1 MRILLAALLLS
12 IGALSAPSG
21 NAAPQ
26 AYALE
31 AEKSRVGFAY
41 RLNGEPMKGHMPVK
55 QADIRID
62 FADFSKSTIDVVL
75 DVKRARGGVFYA
87 TEALRSPSVLH
98 VARYP
103 EIRFRTTRITRR
115 GNGAIVEGLVTIRGI
130 TRPLALEAQLFRQKG
145 RPKGDLSQLTVLL
158 TGALNRHDFAASG
171 YRDIVGPKIDLRIIA
186 RIRRIGRQP

>member
-1 MRILLAALLLS
+1 MRALPAALLLAIS
-12 IGALSAPSG
+12 ILSALPG
-21 NAAPQ
+21 HAAPQ

-41 RLNGEPMKGHMPVK
+41 RLNGGPMLGSMPVK

-87 TEALRSPSVLH
+87 TEALRGRSVLH
-98 VARYP
+98 VARFP
-103 EIRFRTTRITRR
+103 EIRFRATRITRR
-115 GNGAIVEGLVTIRGI
+115 GNGAIVEGLVTIRGV
-130 TRPLALEAQLFRQKG
+130 TRPLALEARLFRRKG
-145 RPKGDLSQLTVLL
+145 RPEGDLSQLTVLL

-186 RIRRIGRQP
+186 RIRRIGR